1 MFTFF
6 FRLNTENLITS
17 ITNSTVSLINSVFSN
32 TIFYGTMI
40 DLSYFLKLKFENLL
54 IFNILVTIGIKIHD
68 GDASRVTMN
77 FIQFKNISSDDDF
90 FIFQSLNSN
99 LMINNLELTSFLLRK
114 SKNIKN
120 NQIFFL

>member
-90 FIFQSLNSN
+90 FIFQSLNST
-99 LMINNLELTSFLLRK
+99 LVINNLKLSSVFLRK
-114 SKNIKN
+114 SKNIKD
-120 NQIFFL
+120 